1 MNKINIY
8 FFSLFLVLL
17 FVQCNNKG
25 NDNLLTKDEILEKQ
39 EIELF
44 NKLGENRNLASVVI
58 PLSDLEAKL
67 QAEKGSELLVT
78 LNSEVIPSQL
88 DDLDGDGIDDEL
100 VFQVSMAAKSKIQL
114 LICKVNDEIAD
125 RYVFE
130 SGVYAQMGMKNGKKP
145 FIKKDS
151 IFSESGDLY
160 KPIMHHGP
168 ATESELMAYRM
179 YFDDRCSIDIYG
191 KMHRRLELETTNW
204 YSNDSLITKQYG
216 GDILFVKNTLGVG
229 SPQIWNGKETQLL
242 KATKG
247 RYAVVRA
254 KGPVRT
260 IIDMVAPNIES
271 DAGNTKVLL
280 RMIQYAGKREMN
292 LQVFADGNLPQF
304 CTGVRK
310 MNVSEVNKNHKQ
322 GSLGL
327 WGTEFP
333 RLDHEKYPQVTVGL
347 GVVMS
352 HEYFDGFD
360 QDDSNHLMKLKG
372 NKTFVEYTVC
382 AAFQDEK
389 EGFKS
394 AESFFDYLNN
404 LSRDLNNPMEY
415 WVLNK

>member
-1 MNKINIY
+1 MNKITIN
-8 FFSLFLVLL
+8 FFLLLLVLL
-17 FVQCNNKG
+17 FVQCNNKA
-25 NDNLLTKDEILEKQ
+25 NDNFLSQNEILAKQ
-39 EIELF
+39 KIDLE
-44 NKLGENRNLASVVI
+44 NKLSDNRNLASVVI
-58 PLSDLEAKL
+58 PLSELNAKL
-67 QAEKGSELLVT
+67 QAEKGTNLLVT

-88 DDLDGDGIDDEL
+88 DDLDGDGIVDEL

-114 LICKVNDEIAD
+114 LICKVSDEIAD
-125 RYVFE
+125 RYIFE
-130 SGVYAQMGMKNGKKP
+130 SEVYAQMGMKNGKMP

-151 IFSESGDLY
+151 IYSESGDLY

-229 SPQIWNGKETQLL
+229 SPRIWNGKETQLL

-247 RYAVVRA
+247 RYAVVRS

-271 DAGNTKVLL
+271 VVGNTKVLL

-310 MNVSEVNKNHKQ
+310 MKVSKVTKDEEK
-322 GSLGL
+322 SFLGL

-360 QDDSNHLMKLKG
+360 KDDNNHLMKLKG
-372 NKTFVEYTVC
+372 NKTFVEYIVT

-389 EGFKS
+389 EGFKD
-394 AESFFDYLNN
+394 AQSFFDYLDRLSLEINSPLK
-404 LSRDLNNPMEY
+404 LSRL
-415 WVLNK
+415 K

>member
-8 FFSLFLVLL
+8 FFSLFLALL
-17 FVQCNNKG
+17 FVQCNNQA
-25 NDNLLTKDEILEKQ
+25 NDKFLPQNEILAKQ
-39 EIELF
+39 KIELE
-44 NKLGENRNLASVVI
+44 NKLAENRNLASVVI
-58 PLSDLEAKL
+58 PLSDLKAAL
-67 QAEKGSELLVT
+67 QAEKGTNLLVT

-88 DDLDGDGIDDEL
+88 DDLDGDGIVDEL
-100 VFQVSMAAKSKIQL
+100 VFQVSMVAKSKLQV
-114 LICKVNDEIAD
+114 LICKVSDEIAD

-130 SGVYAQMGMKNGKKP
+130 SEVYAQMGMKNGKKP

-151 IFSESGDLY
+151 IYSESGDLY

-204 YSNDSLITKQYG
+204 YSNDSLVKQQFG

-229 SPQIWNGKETQLL
+229 SPRIWNGKETQLL

-247 RYAVVRA
+247 RYAVVRS

-271 DAGNTKVLL
+271 EVGNTKVLL

-292 LQVFADGNLPQF
+292 LQVCADGNLPQF

-310 MNVSEVNKNHKQ
+310 MNVSEVNKDEKQ

-333 RLDHEKYPQVTVGL
+333 RLDHDKYPEVTVGL
-347 GVVMS
+347 GVVVS
-352 HEYFDGFD
+352 PEYFDGFD
-360 QDDSNHLMKLKG
+360 QDDSNHFMKLKG
-372 NKTFVEYTVC
+372 NKTFVEYIVT

-389 EGFKS
+389 EGFKD
-394 AESFFDYLNN
+394 AQSFFDYLDR
-404 LSRDLNNPMEY
+404 LSLLINSP
-415 WVLNK
+415 LKLSLLK

>member
-1 MNKINIY
+1 MKKINTY
-8 FFSLFLVLL
+8 FFSFLLAMF
-17 FVQCNNKG
+17 FVQCNNQAH
-25 NDNLLTKDEILEKQ
+25 DNFLPENEILEKQ
-39 EIELF
+39 EIELE
-44 NKLGENRNLASVVI
+44 NKLSENRNLAFVVI
-58 PLSDLEAKL
+58 PLSSLKANL
-67 QAEKGSELLVT
+67 QVEKETDLLVT
-78 LNSEVIPSQL
+78 LNSKVIPSQL
-88 DDLDGDGIDDEL
+88 DDLDGDGTVDEL
-100 VFQVSMAAKSKIQL
+100 VFQVSMAAKSKIQV
-114 LICKVNDEIAD
+114 LICKVSDKIAD

-130 SGVYAQMGMKNGKKP
+130 SEVYAQMGMKNGKKP

-151 IFSESGDLY
+151 IYSKSGDLY

-229 SPQIWNGKETQLL
+229 SPRIWNGKETQLL

-271 DAGNTKVLL
+271 EVGNTKVLL

-292 LQVFADGNLPQF
+292 LQVCADGNLPQF

-310 MNVSEVNKNHKQ
+310 MNDSEVNIDDKK

-347 GVVMS
+347 GVVVS

-360 QDDSNHLMKLKG
+360 QDESNHLVKLIG
-372 NKTFVEYTVC
+372 NKTFVEYIVT

-389 EGFKS
+389 EGFKD
-394 AESFFDYLNN
+394 AQSFFDYLDR
-404 LSRDLNNPMEY
+404 LSLELNNP
-415 WVLNK
+415 LKLSLLK